1 MELSDVANL
10 LAYIGAK
17 LTYRAGMSRVAVDDM
32 TVRAWKSDLDHGNCN
47 HVHIAVKAVDDHFR
61 SPAGQ
66 YGITPGELVN
76 AYNRI
81 AVRIVSAVEDRVPVA
96 APDDVTAYL
105 DEQRRRRQSILA
117 DPVKLAAIEAQPKP
131 QPALDAVPTDPKV
144 LAAIRASMPEPSRR
158 LQKLDKARMAEAK
171 AELDALR
178 VKLESI
184 EGEPA

>member
-10 LAYIGAK
+10 IAYIGAR
-17 LTYRAGMSRVAVDDM
+17 LTYRAGMARVPIDDM
-32 TVRAWKSDLDHGNCN
+32 TIRAWKADLDHGNCN

-81 AVRIVSAVEDRVPVA
+81 ATRIVAAAEDRVPNTP
-96 APDDVTAYL
+96 PDDVAAYL

-117 DPVKLAAIEAQPKP
+117 DPSNLAALESQPKP
-131 QPALDAVPTDPKV
+131 QPALDAVPTDPKMI
-144 LAAIRASMPEPSRR
+144 AAIRASMPEPSRR
-158 LQKLDKARMAEAK
+158 KRKLDKARMAEAK

-178 VKLESI
+178 AKLESI
-184 EGEPA
+184 EGESA